1 MNANLSHLKAAL
13 EQPLAQPLAEY
24 PSPLVTAATSTL
36 SHWFQL
42 FGFGPPVGEPPID
55 GAMVVAIK
63 EDDRALRKEAARRA
77 DRPPLPF

>member
-1 MNANLSHLKAAL
+1 MSENLSHLK
-13 EQPLAQPLAEY
+13 PLVQPLAEH

-36 SHWFQL
+36 SHWFQR

-55 GAMVVAIK
+55 GATLVAIK
-63 EDDRALRKEAARRA
+63 EDARALRRDAARHA